1 MLVTR
6 PFDSL
11 RAQELKVEI
20 DKLDEEQNK
29 LQDELTEAAAMAPK
43 EQNQEPKKKK
53 KAAAAEQE
61 PLAPVAPPAAAPAAA
76 AENAD
81 PEVVIQE
88 EVVPFDELYVTHKG
102 LEMLCVLLEST
113 SIKSMNG
120 TLQVWATFNALF
132 FL

>member
-6 PFDSL
+6 PFGSL

-53 KAAAAEQE
+53 KAAAAAEQE

-120 TLQVWATFNALF
+120 TLQVWAIWLYF
-132 FL
+132 F

>member
-53 KAAAAEQE
+53 KAAEQE
-61 PLAPVAPPAAAPAAA
+61 PLAPVAPPAAAPAA

-132 FL
+132 F

>member
-53 KAAAAEQE
+53 KAAEQE
-61 PLAPVAPPAAAPAAA
+61 PLAPVAPPAAAPAA

-120 TLQVWATFNALF
+120 TLQVWAIWLMKF
-132 FL
+132 

>member
-1 MLVTR
+1 MLVIR

-53 KAAAAEQE
+53 KAAAAEQAA
-61 PLAPVAPPAAAPAAA
+61 PLAPPAAAPGGA

-132 FL
+132 FE

>member
-1 MLVTR
+1 MTR
-6 PFDSL
+6 PYDSL

-61 PLAPVAPPAAAPAAA
+61 APLAPPAAAPGGA

-132 FL
+132 F

>member
-6 PFDSL
+6 PYDSL

-61 PLAPVAPPAAAPAAA
+61 APLAPPAAAPGGA

-132 FL
+132 F

>member
-6 PFDSL
+6 PFDSP

-53 KAAAAEQE
+53 KAAEQE
-61 PLAPVAPPAAAPAAA
+61 PEAPVAPPAPAAA

-132 FL
+132 F

>member
-6 PFDSL
+6 PFDSP

-61 PLAPVAPPAAAPAAA
+61 PEAHLAPAAAPA

-81 PEVVIQE
+81 PEVVIQ
-88 EVVPFDELYVTHKG
+88 VWSLTQIFMFPFCKKNH
-102 LEMLCVLLEST
+102 
-113 SIKSMNG
+113 
-120 TLQVWATFNALF
+120 
-132 FL
+132 

>member
-6 PFDSL
+6 LFDPL

-53 KAAAAEQE
+53 KAAEREPEA
-61 PLAPVAPPAAAPAAA
+61 PLAPPVAAPAGLAT
-76 AENAD
+76 NSIFFCFLF
-81 PEVVIQE
+81 VK
-88 EVVPFDELYVTHKG
+88 TH
-102 LEMLCVLLEST
+102 
-113 SIKSMNG
+113 
-120 TLQVWATFNALF
+120 
-132 FL
+132 